1 MRTSVGTFF
10 SWSMAVA
17 GVFLLIEL
25 SMLLDPFTILPVWAI
40 YILAILTGFFVISG
54 SGDFKIGFFANL
66 EGAVIA
72 TVIYFW
78 VGKYMLQNIGNMPA
92 VMATNAAL
100 TSVITKSMTLYI
112 FSILG
117 NLAGFLVSGII

>member
-1 MRTSVGTFF
+1 MKTTMGKFF
-10 SWSMAVA
+10 TWSMASA

-25 SMLLDPFTILPVWAI
+25 SMLLIPFTVLPAWAM
-40 YILAILTGFFVISG
+40 YILAILVGFFVING
-54 SGDFKIGFFANL
+54 SEDFKVGFFANL

-72 TVIYFW
+72 TVAYFW
-78 VGKYMLQNIGNMPA
+78 IGKFMLQNVGNMPA

-100 TSVITKSMTLYI
+100 TSIITKSMTIYI

-117 NLAGFLVSGII
+117 NLAGFLISGII